1 MLAGVIALA
10 PGAGTVAAQQDEV
23 PILKPKAKLV
33 TAATLL
39 VMCDL
44 ACDWTL
50 DGEKK
55 GHIEAGRSAKE
66 KTDFGQHEVAGT
78 TLDGLDKVESSLD
91 VKEAGQTIV
100 HIALQPVRNA
110 RLQTEQ
116 SAREEAAYLQDLR
129 DHAADRFKKGSALAE
144 QKRYGEARPLF
155 QKACDGGDM
164 VGCFDLALLYDNGDG
179 GSQDY
184 SQARTL
190 YQRSCDGGYID
201 GCTNA
206 GSLYAQGRGGSQDYF
221 VARMFYQ
228 KACDGGD
235 MLGCV
240 NLGKLYDNGNGGS
253 QDYSQGRTLFQK
265 ACESGNIE
273 GCSNLGGLYYYGHG
287 VKQDYSQ
294 ARTFDQKACDGG
306 VMGAC
311 FMLGLYYENGYGGR
325 KDYAMA
331 LTLFQKACDGGEP
344 DGCTHL
350 QSQH

>member
-190 YQRSCDGGYID
+190 YQRSCDGGD
-201 GCTNA
+201 MNA
-206 GSLYAQGRGGSQDYF
+206 CFGLGSIYA
-221 VARMFYQ
+221 
-228 KACDGGD
+228 
-235 MLGCV
+235 L
-240 NLGKLYDNGNGGS
+240 
-253 QDYSQGRTLFQK
+253 SQGVSEDFF
-265 ACESGNIE
+265 
-273 GCSNLGGLYYYGHG
+273 
-287 VKQDYSQ
+287 Q

>member
-1 MLAGVIALA
+1 
-10 PGAGTVAAQQDEV
+10 
-23 PILKPKAKLV
+23 
-33 TAATLL
+33 
-39 VMCDL
+39 
-44 ACDWTL
+44 
-50 DGEKK
+50 
-55 GHIEAGRSAKE
+55 
-66 KTDFGQHEVAGT
+66 VAGT

-190 YQRSCDGGYID
+190 YQRSCDGGD
-201 GCTNA
+201 MNA
-206 GSLYAQGRGGSQDYF
+206 CFGLGSIYA
-221 VARMFYQ
+221 
-228 KACDGGD
+228 
-235 MLGCV
+235 L
-240 NLGKLYDNGNGGS
+240 
-253 QDYSQGRTLFQK
+253 SQGVSEDFF
-265 ACESGNIE
+265 
-273 GCSNLGGLYYYGHG
+273 
-287 VKQDYSQ
+287 Q